1 MEFCI
6 FGIQKGG
13 YTLKVTVSNTYLIKS
28 TQLAIIQAFTAPWEI
43 TFEEMVVILN
53 FHQKIDKNDNINHVF
68 ITSICKWYSNVQYT
82 QLVFKIAIEV
92 WRSKTILSFAINH
105 DFNFFLIY
113 WMEGSFAYHDLMM
126 DLIHT
131 WWILSLLFIFD
142 EHSKWL
148 PFPQILSLRE
158 L

>member
-1 MEFCI
+1 M
-6 FGIQKGG
+6 
-13 YTLKVTVSNTYLIKS
+13 IKS

-131 WWILSLLFIFD
+131 WWLLSLLFIFWWKFKMTSISSNFISHGAVKVWIIANCID
-142 EHSKWL
+142 
-148 PFPQILSLRE
+148 FII
-158 L
+158 